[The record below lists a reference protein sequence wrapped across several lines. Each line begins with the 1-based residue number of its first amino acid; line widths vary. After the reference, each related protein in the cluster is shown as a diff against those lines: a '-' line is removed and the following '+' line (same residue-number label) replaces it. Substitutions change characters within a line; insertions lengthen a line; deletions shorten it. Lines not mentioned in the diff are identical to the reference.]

1 MNMLIYQW
9 YEIVWWI
16 IPMFAKPIREFCGD
30 ILPQL
35 KGKQQNIH
43 VILVICWW
51 NIRHSPQKTTS
62 RTRCSATEETEPE
75 ACDYC
80 AQSFTK
86 CHGNMLSIVGAW
98 ECIPVSKWF
107 VSHEYSSYIVIF
119 PHYSWHILRLLL
131 VSGARTSNWSKSL
144 SRSLLIIFVSTF
156 VGAIPMSS
164 LQIQV
169 FTFVHSTWR
178 IIPRKRKRWRS
189 PRFLGCKLTP
199 LTNWSSKQEPQSL
212 GWPVLVLAGRVGHK
226 PAPWPTPACAW
237 RCRTRTMPGSLP
249 CGLTA
254 SALQSSTKGAM
265 GFTHQPR
272 GHYDFYGYMIST
284 LNKKNVIVI

>member
-144 SRSLLIIFVSTF
+144 SRSLLII
-156 VGAIPMSS
+156 
-164 LQIQV
+164 L
-169 FTFVHSTWR
+169 
-178 IIPRKRKRWRS
+178 S
-189 PRFLGCKLTP
+189 PRLWVQSPCPVFKSKFSHLFIPLGG
-199 LTNWSSKQEPQSL
+199 SSRAKENGEEVPDS
-212 GWPVLVLAGRVGHK
+212 WVV
-226 PAPWPTPACAW
+226 
-237 RCRTRTMPGSLP
+237 
-249 CGLTA
+249 
-254 SALQSSTKGAM
+254 
-265 GFTHQPR
+265 
-272 GHYDFYGYMIST
+272 
-284 LNKKNVIVI
+284 N